1 MTGLEVSNYRA
12 GLNGKSLVF
21 AHNPVNLEGVG
32 EGNRDYLQKY
42 DQRAIAIASQGDA
55 VLIEG
60 TQADLKNAKD
70 LATYLNTFGYGPDPA
85 HIYSI
90 GDRSDQ
96 LIYSDLLDHDD
107 QASDLGRLVRAGIG
121 DNAILSPYHY
131 TDHFEKLATN
141 MGLDYLGPKGNHGVV
156 KKIAD
161 KDTYLDFLQEELGIN
176 VGPYLVLTPDQDI
189 ELQLRTILMDNKMGG
204 SLYGKGA
211 EGVSGF
217 GHYRDINSKNVGELA
232 PQIAAE
238 MDVMKRFVV
247 QPVYDIQDTP
257 SVIYR
262 ATDQGI
268 YRLSPLGN
276 QLMGDEG
283 DHQGNLVPPAGLK
296 KGLESRIEQE
306 SDRIAR
312 AVYELGFRGEFGVDS
327 MTDAYGPVG
336 NILPGEINARTTG
349 FTPLAVIHQ
358 RSTERFGSNVHAL
371 YFSTKTDKHRTLEH
385 VRDDL
390 SEARLLITNPDE
402 EIGVMPIFTGQ
413 MPYNGKVGLAV
424 LANSREQRAEIA
436 RNAARA
442 MGDEKALAFLTKRT

>member
-12 GLNGKSLVF
+12 GLEGRALVF
-21 AHNPVNLEGVG
+21 AHNPVNLDGVG
-32 EGNRDYLQKY
+32 AENREYLQKY
-42 DQRAIAIASQGDA
+42 DQRALAIASKGDA

-60 TQADLKNAKD
+60 TAADLENARA
-70 LATYLNTFGYGPDPA
+70 LTRYLNTLGYGPNPD

-90 GDRSDQ
+90 GDRSGQ
-96 LIYSDLLDHDD
+96 LIYADLLDHDHK
-107 QASDLGRLVRAGIG
+107 ATELGELVRRGIG

-131 TDHFEKLATN
+131 TPHFERMATN
-141 MGLDYLGPKGNHGVV
+141 MGLGYLGPSGNHDVV
-156 KKIAD
+156 KTIAD
-161 KDTYLDFLQEELGIN
+161 KDTYLDFLQERLGIN

-189 ELQLRTILMDNKMGG
+189 ELELRRILMDNKLGG

-217 GHYRDINSKNVGELA
+217 GHYKDINSGNVGELA
-232 PQIAAE
+232 PEIAAN
-238 MDVMKRFVV
+238 MDVMKRLVI

-262 ATDQGI
+262 STDQGI

-306 SDRIAR
+306 SDRIAI
-312 AVYELGFRGEFGVDS
+312 AVHELGFRGEFGVDS
-327 MTDAYGPVG
+327 MTDDYGPVG

-358 RSTERFGSNVHAL
+358 QSTERFRTDMHAL
-371 YFSTKTDKHRTLEH
+371 YFSTKTERHRKLEQ
-385 VRDDL
+385 VMEDL
-390 SEARLLITNPDE
+390 ARPDLLITDPSRKT
-402 EIGVMPIFTGQ
+402 GVMPIFTGQ

-424 LANSREQRAEIA
+424 LASSREERAEIS
-436 RNAARA
+436 RSAARA
-442 MGDEKALAFLTKRT
+442 MGDEKALAFLSDRT